1 MAKSPVFV
9 VGSPRSATSILVSA
23 LRIVGYEGF
32 NEGNFLP
39 LVNVLGRAVDRYLGV
54 AGQSSP
60 NVLAAH
66 VDPEFLKR
74 RIEGVIKD
82 MEDGLNLGNLWFDK
96 SSNPDMIEAIPRLR
110 LLWPN
115 SVYIF
120 AKRRAIENVISR
132 VKKFPAHTFEQ
143 HCASWAMNMAAWRK
157 VRAELPPDA
166 YLEVDQYDLIRNA
179 QGIARRMTDFLGLPP
194 ELSKKI
200 VKTFK
205 MHRPQQTSN
214 GSAEQIHSLDSLGW
228 PDDQVAAFKRICSS
242 EMEAFGYTDGA
253 GYDREARVSREAA
266 VSREPVSAEDRVRPS
281 GSAPGLNDS

>member
-1 MAKSPVFV
+1 VAKSPVFI
-9 VGSPRSATSILVSA
+9 VGSPRSGTSILVSA
-23 LRIVGYEGF
+23 LRVVGYGGF

-39 LVNVLGRAVDRYLGV
+39 LINILGRAVDRHLGV
-54 AGQSSP
+54 TGKSSP

-74 RIEGVIKD
+74 KIEDVIRD
-82 MEDGLNLGNLWFDK
+82 MADGLNVGNMWFDK
-96 SSNPDMIEAIPRLR
+96 SGNPDMIEAIPRLR

-132 VKKFPAHTFEQ
+132 VKKFPAHNFEQ
-143 HCASWAMNMAAWRK
+143 HCASWAINMAAWRK

-166 YLEVDQYDLIRNA
+166 YLEVDQFDLIRDTE
-179 QGIARRMTDFLGLPP
+179 GISRRITGFLGLPP

-200 VKTFK
+200 LKTFK

-214 GSAEQIHSLDSLGW
+214 GSAEQIYSLDSLGW
-228 PDDQVAAFKRICSS
+228 SDDQVAAFKRICSS

-253 GYDREARVSREAA
+253 GYDRDLPVSL
-266 VSREPVSAEDRVRPS
+266 EPVSAEDRARPS
-281 GSAPGLNDS
+281 ESASRETLHR